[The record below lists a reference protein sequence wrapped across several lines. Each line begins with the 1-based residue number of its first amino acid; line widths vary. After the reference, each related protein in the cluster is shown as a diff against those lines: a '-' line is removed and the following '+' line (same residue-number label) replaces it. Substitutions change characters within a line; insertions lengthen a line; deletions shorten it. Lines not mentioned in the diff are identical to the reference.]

1 MSPPDDAS
9 SGSARRAQADAQE
22 FEELLEFLK
31 VKRGLD
37 LTGYKRPT
45 LRRRVHKRM
54 GGVKVEG
61 YDDYIDYLEVH
72 PDEFVA
78 LFNTVLINVTGFFRD
93 AEAWGYMAREV
104 IPDLLERAG
113 DAPVRVWSAG
123 CATGEEPYTLVMLFA
138 EALGV
143 EGCRQRVKIYATDAD
158 EEELVKARV
167 GRYSLERVK
176 DVPEELRERYF
187 EPDAGG
193 YSFRNDL
200 RRSVIF
206 GKHDLVQDAPISR
219 LDLLVC
225 RNTLMYF
232 NREVQG
238 RLLARFH
245 FALRGGGVLF
255 LGRAEMLSH
264 DDLFVPLSLK
274 HRVFTKHE
282 RANLRDRL
290 LVLSQ
295 AGAEEA
301 GRRVAREVRL
311 REVGFDVAPEAQVV
325 VDARGRLALANERA
339 RALFGLLN
347 NDLGVPFSDLEL
359 SYAPVDLRTPL
370 DRVLK
375 ERETVK
381 LSGVALRRDGRG
393 KHGDEGEVGGDG
405 NRYFDVRVVPLMN
418 EGGGSGE
425 GVFLGASIIFQNV
438 TAHKRLQHELEAA
451 NSALETAFEE
461 LQSSNEEL
469 ETTNEELQSTIE
481 ELETTNEELQSTNEE
496 LETMNEEMQSTN
508 EELETMND
516 ELRRRTDEIDRM
528 NGFLNAILSSLQAG
542 VVVLDHHL
550 NIYIWNSHAEE
561 MWGLRADEVVG
572 RSIFALDIGLP
583 VEDLRA
589 PVRALLA
596 DGSAPEV
603 LVVDAVNRRGRP
615 ISCRVMASVMESF
628 DDVLKGVILLM
639 EERKE
644 EA

>member
-1 MSPPDDAS
+1 MSPPDDAKS
-9 SGSARRAQADAQE
+9 PPARRAQADAQR

-54 GGVKVEG
+54 SSVKVEG

-72 PDEFVA
+72 QDEFIA

-93 AEAWGYMAREV
+93 AEAWAYLADKV
-104 IPDLLERAG
+104 IPDTLEAAG
-113 DAPVRVWSAG
+113 DAPIRVWSAG

-167 GRYSLERVK
+167 GRYSPERVK
-176 DVPEELRERYF
+176 DVPEGLRERYF
-187 EPDAGG
+187 EPDGGG
-193 YSFRNDL
+193 YSFRSDL

-255 LGRAEMLSH
+255 LGKAEMLSH
-264 DDLFVPLSLK
+264 DDLFAPLSLK
-274 HRVFTKHE
+274 HRVFAKHE
-282 RANLRDRL
+282 RAGLRDRL

-311 REVGFDVAPEAQVV
+311 REIGFDVSPEAQVV
-325 VDARGRLALANERA
+325 VDAHGRLALANERA
-339 RALFGLLN
+339 RLLFGLS
-347 NDLGVPFSDLEL
+347 NDDIGVPFSDLEL
-359 SYAPVDLRTPL
+359 SYAPADLRTPL
-370 DRVLK
+370 NRVLK
-375 ERETVK
+375 ERQTVK
-381 LSGVALRRDGRG
+381 LGGVALHRDERRRR
-393 KHGDEGEVGGDG
+393 EGEEEDDA
-405 NRYFDVRVVPLMN
+405 RYFDVRVVPLIN
-418 EGGGSGE
+418 GGGGT
-425 GVFLGASIIFQNV
+425 FLGASIIFQNV
-438 TAHKRLQHELEAA
+438 TVHKRLQHELEAA
-451 NSALETAFEE
+451 NGALEAAFEE

-583 VEDLRA
+583 VENLRA

-596 DGSAPEV
+596 DGAPSEV
-603 LVVDAVNRRGRP
+603 LVVDAVNRRGRH
-615 ISCRVMASVMESF
+615 ISCRVMASVMDSF
-628 DDVLKGVILLM
+628 DDALKGVILLM

-644 EA
+644 GA